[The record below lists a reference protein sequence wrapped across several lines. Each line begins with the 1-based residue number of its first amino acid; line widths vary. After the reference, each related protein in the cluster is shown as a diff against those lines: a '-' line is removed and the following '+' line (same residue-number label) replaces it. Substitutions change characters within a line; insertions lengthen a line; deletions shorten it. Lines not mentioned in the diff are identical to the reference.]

1 VRRVVFGSGCEWRSE
16 TDLKCLRCKGHDS
29 CCAQLLRTV
38 VAHSCCT
45 RVTCRVD
52 AHPLH
57 LVCATVCCIWVVLQC
72 VAVCCSVLQYV
83 AGARLFCHLLSRSL
97 LSVTCSLSPVK
108 ELYISLKRALNL
120 CRMKCMHR
128 LQKRMYASPAKDP
141 LSSSQCLACPANDV
155 SMSFTYFLSYVSMS
169 FMYLLSYVLH
179 VPTCCIPVND
189 FAVCCMSSLR
199 LACLEYDLAPLC
211 LCPVRLCACVAYRR
225 YVVDPLHVA
234 SMISRKCCITPSKSR
249 KPCMHQRC
257 MHQRLPPPPSQCMWQ
272 CEHHAN
278 EVPQIICCSANDA
291 YTDTCV
297 LTMEAWR
304 ALHDVRCMTCVA

>member
-1 VRRVVFGSGCEWRSE
+1 MLQVRVSW
-16 TDLKCLRCKGHDS
+16 
-29 CCAQLLRTV
+29 
-38 VAHSCCT
+38 CT
-45 RVTCRVD
+45 
-52 AHPLH
+52 
-57 LVCATVCCIWVVLQC
+57 
-72 VAVCCSVLQYV
+72 CSLS
-83 AGARLFCHLLSRSL
+83 LSCHLLSLSCQRTLHLVEKSPKFL
-97 LSVTCSLSPVK
+97 LH
-108 ELYISLKRALNL
+108 E
-120 CRMKCMHR
+120 MH
-128 LQKRMYASPAKDP
+128 ASPAKDQ
-141 LSSSQCLACPANDV
+141 LSLCLACPAN
-155 SMSFTYFLSYVSMS
+155 YVSMS

-234 SMISRKCCITPSKSR
+234 SMISRKCCITRSKSR